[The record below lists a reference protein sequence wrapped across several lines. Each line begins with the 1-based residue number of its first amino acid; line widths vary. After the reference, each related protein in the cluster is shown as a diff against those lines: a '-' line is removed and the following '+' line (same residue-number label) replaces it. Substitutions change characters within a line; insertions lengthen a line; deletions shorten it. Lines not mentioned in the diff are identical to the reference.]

1 MLISLLLLVAGLVA
15 LVKGADLL
23 VDGAVKISKRS
34 GLSELFIGMTIVAF
48 GTSVPELA
56 VSISAAVKDSG
67 IAIGNALGSN
77 IANVALVLGMGA
89 LILPVKVKRTSLN
102 YEIPFVILSSIVAS
116 ALLLGRDNG
125 LTRSDGVVLL
135 CFLAIFIAYVARMAL
150 SDRARNSEEN
160 TQETAGKHIGIFGP
174 ILLTFAGVAG
184 VIIGSELVV
193 RSGTDIALSLGIS
206 ETLVGLTVVA
216 IGTSL
221 PELVTTIAA
230 AVKKSGALALG
241 NILGSNVMNLLLVL
255 GLASTIS
262 PIQADR
268 GIAVE
273 LVFMTGLIVLLIP
286 LSSRKRSLGRLSGL
300 LLLGIYIAF
309 IVFVIGA
316 G

>member
-1 MLISLLLLVAGLVA
+1 MLINLLMLVAGLAA

-23 VDGAVKISKRS
+23 VDGAVKISRRS
-34 GLSELFIGMTIVAF
+34 GLSELFIGLTIVAF

-67 IAIGNALGSN
+67 IAIGNAIGSN

-89 LILPVKVKRTSLN
+89 LILPVKVKGSSLA

-116 ALLLGRDNG
+116 ALLLGRDSG
-125 LTRSDGVVLL
+125 LLRSDGIVLL
-135 CFLAIFIAYVARMAL
+135 CFFVIYIAYVGRMAL
-150 SDRARNSEEN
+150 SDRFQYSEQRI
-160 TQETAGKHIGIFGP
+160 QEQAAGDRGIIGP
-174 ILLTFAGVAG
+174 ILLTSVGIVG

-193 RSGTDIALSLGIS
+193 RSGTDIALFLGIS

-221 PELVTTIAA
+221 PELVTTITA

-241 NILGSNVMNLLLVL
+241 NILGSNVINLLLVL
-255 GLASTIS
+255 GLASAIS

-273 LVFMTGLIVLLIP
+273 LVFMIGLIVLLIP
-286 LSSRKRSLGRLSGL
+286 LSIRNRSLGRLSGA
-300 LLLGIYIAF
+300 LLLGIYITF
-309 IVFVIGA
+309 VVFGIAA